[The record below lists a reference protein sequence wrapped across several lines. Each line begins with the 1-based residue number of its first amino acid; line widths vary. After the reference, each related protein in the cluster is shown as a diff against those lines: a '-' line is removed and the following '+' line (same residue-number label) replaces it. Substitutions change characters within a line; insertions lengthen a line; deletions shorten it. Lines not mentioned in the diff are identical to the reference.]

1 MQPISYFKIFLGLI
15 FGITKTPVHL
25 VNIYLK
31 FDIENVY
38 ALASFFKTVF
48 STQKEQLYCTN
59 TLLRCIDDIYSDIL
73 SHVQE
78 RLSSGLCHMD
88 VTSQLLL
95 KTVANV
101 NTLLICRTLHSRL
114 KTRHVCRSL
123 QNLECRNKLINI
135 A

>member
-59 TLLRCIDDIYSDIL
+59 TLLRCIDDIYS
-73 SHVQE
+73 
-78 RLSSGLCHMD
+78 
-88 VTSQLLL
+88 
-95 KTVANV
+95 
-101 NTLLICRTLHSRL
+101 
-114 KTRHVCRSL
+114 
-123 QNLECRNKLINI
+123 
-135 A
+135 

>member
-1 MQPISYFKIFLGLI
+1 MQPISYFKICLGLI

-25 VNIYLK
+25 VNTYLK
-31 FDIENVY
+31 LDIENVY
-38 ALASFFKTVF
+38 ALASSFKTVF

-59 TLLRCIDDIYSDIL
+59 TLLRCIDEIIL
-73 SHVQE
+73 FVQE